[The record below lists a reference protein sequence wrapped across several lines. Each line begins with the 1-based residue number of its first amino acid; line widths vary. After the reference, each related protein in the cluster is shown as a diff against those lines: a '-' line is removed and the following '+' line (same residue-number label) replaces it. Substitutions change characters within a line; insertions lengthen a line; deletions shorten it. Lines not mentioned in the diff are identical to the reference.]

1 MSAVLFTEEQLLCS
15 ICLDVFTEPVSTPCG
30 HNFCKSCISTHWQQ
44 EAPCCCPLCK
54 QEFSSR
60 PLLQVNTL
68 FSELVGQFRN
78 RSEEA
83 ALSSDTPAA
92 EGDVLCDMCTESKQ
106 KALKSCLVCLMSY
119 CQLHLLAHESL
130 PRLKTH
136 LLMEPLGQLEE
147 RLCSSHHRAL
157 ELYCRSD
164 QTCLCLLCTV
174 LEHKNH
180 QVVSLREEYEQQ
192 QGALESSQAETKSLM
207 EKRQKKIR
215 AVQRWLQLSDRHALT
230 ETERGERLHKA
241 LMDTVQ
247 SSQSSLTQEI
257 QEQQRSAHRQ
267 AEDWTTQLQQ
277 ELNELQRRSTE
288 LEQLQRSNDHL
299 TFLQNLPRVKT
310 TTGLKDWSQISLQE
324 PAFEASV
331 DRAMVQLSSTLSE
344 EMKKQK
350 NKRQLD
356 KLKKW
361 AVDVT
366 LDPDTANPWLALSED
381 LKQVHYG
388 GVKRNFPK
396 NPKRFTDILVVLGK
410 PGFWSGRF
418 YFEVQV
424 KGKTEW
430 DLGVVK
436 GSISRVGIT
445 TLLPRNGLWTVML
458 RDGEKYTA
466 CENTSVKLNLNSAPD
481 VVGVFVDYEQ
491 GLVSFYDADSGALIY
506 SFTNCAF
513 TEKLYPFF
521 GPRWNIT
528 GKNSTLIILPRQQTH
543 KI

>member
-15 ICLDVFTEPVSTPCG
+15 ICLEVFMEPVSTPCG
-30 HNFCKSCISTHWQQ
+30 HNFCKRCISTHWQQ

-68 FSELVGQFRN
+68 VSELVGQFRN

-83 ALSSDTPAA
+83 AVVSDTPAA

-119 CQLHLLAHESL
+119 CQRHLLAHESL

-136 LLMEPLGQLEE
+136 PLMETLGQLEE

-207 EKRQKKIR
+207 EERQEKIR
-215 AVQRWLQLSDRHALT
+215 EVQSWLQLSDRHALT
-230 ETERGERLHKA
+230 ETERGERLHKV

-277 ELNELQRRSTE
+277 ELNELQRKSTE

-310 TTGLKDWSQISLQE
+310 TTGLKDWSQISLQK

-350 NKRQLD
+350 NKRQLE
-356 KLKKW
+356 KVKKW

-366 LDPDTANPWLALSED
+366 LDPDTACPCLILSED
-381 LKQVHYG
+381 LKEVYDG
-388 GVKRNFPK
+388 AVERDLPD
-396 NPKRFTDILVVLGK
+396 NPERFRDILAVLGK
-410 PGFWSGRF
+410 QNFFSGRF
-418 YFEVQV
+418 YFEFLV
-424 KGKTEW
+424 KGLEW
-430 DLGVVK
+430 DLGVAKESINRK
-436 GSISRVGIT
+436 GTIKLSPQNGFWAIS
-445 TLLPRNGLWTVML
+445 L
-458 RDGEKYTA
+458 RDGERYAA
-466 CENTSVKLNLNSAPD
+466 CENTSVNLILNSAPD

-506 SFTNCAF
+506 SFTNCTF
-513 TEKLYPFF
+513 TEKLYPFLA
-521 GPRWNIT
+521 PSDHDE
-528 GKNSTLIILPRQQTH
+528 GKNSAPLIILPIDQTQ
-543 KI
+543 

>member
-1 MSAVLFTEEQLLCS
+1 MNMPLKNISEIIYVCIQKMSAVLFTEEQLLCS
-15 ICLDVFTEPVSTPCG
+15 ICLEVFMEPVSTPCG
-30 HNFCKSCISTHWQQ
+30 HNFCKSCISTH
-44 EAPCCCPLCK
+44 C
-54 QEFSSR
+54 SR

-68 FSELVGQFRN
+68 FSELVGQLRN

-83 ALSSDTPAA
+83 AL
-92 EGDVLCDMCTESKQ
+92 
-106 KALKSCLVCLMSY
+106 KSCLVCLLSY
-119 CQLHLLAHESL
+119 CQRHLLAHESL
-130 PRLKTH
+130 PSRKTH

-180 QVVSLREEYEQQ
+180 QVVSLREEYDQQ

-207 EKRQKKIR
+207 EERQKKIR
-215 AVQRWLQLSDRHALT
+215 AVQSWLQLSDRHALT

-267 AEDWTTQLQQ
+267 AEAWTTQLQQ

-288 LEQLQRSNDHL
+288 LE
-299 TFLQNLPRVKT
+299 
-310 TTGLKDWSQISLQE
+310 
-324 PAFEASV
+324 
-331 DRAMVQLSSTLSE
+331 AMVQLSSTLSE

-356 KLKKW
+356 KLKRW

-388 GVKRNFPK
+388 GVKRNIPK

-410 PGFWSGRF
+410 PGFSSGRF

-424 KGKTEW
+424 KGITEW
-430 DLGVVK
+430 ELGVAK
-436 GSISRVGIT
+436 GSISRKRTIK
-445 TLLPRNGLWTVML
+445 LSPDRGLWVILL
-458 RDGEKYTA
+458 RDREYTA
-466 CENTSVKLNLNSAPD
+466 WENTPVN
-481 VVGVFVDYEQ
+481 
-491 GLVSFYDADSGALIY
+491 
-506 SFTNCAF
+506 
-513 TEKLYPFF
+513 
-521 GPRWNIT
+521 
-528 GKNSTLIILPRQQTH
+528 
-543 KI
+543 